1 MSWIGGQLLK
11 YAAASTLIIL
21 LEGLSAILSPPSPHP
36 TKYRF
41 RSLCAYQ
48 LQVIFVPR
56 RAFLYL
62 GEHVYEKQC
71 WISQPLK
78 DGSKMEIVFQR
89 KWYCTEIQPSKW
101 FSKKQWPRRQFTE
114 NPSWHTAVGISDWNK
129 NEEGRKCGWR
139 QMGNRYK
146 IYNNNL
152 IFGFML
158 VPYDSENKTFQC
170 MGDKMTIQVILI
182 SILKIA
188 SRPLNASF

>member
-1 MSWIGGQLLK
+1 MLQQAHSLFYWKVYQQFFHHHLPTPPNTGFEV
-11 YAAASTLIIL
+11 YAHINCKS
-21 LEGLSAILSPPSPHP
+21 
-36 TKYRF
+36 
-41 RSLCAYQ
+41 
-48 LQVIFVPR
+48 
-56 RAFLYL
+56 FLYL

-89 KWYCTEIQPSKW
+89 KRYCTEIQPSKW